1 MSGGGGLLGPGGMGL
16 PQAMGVGGRAVCSEA
31 PVAPGA
37 QGCPVRPL
45 QKQVPLQPRQVPR
58 GEVFWPHGRHLENL
72 EPVDFLGKAKV
83 KGSGFLLLGPKAQG
97 QRRRQAAGW
106 TARPC

>member
-16 PQAMGVGGRAVCSEA
+16 PRAVGVGGGLSCSEA
-31 PVAPGA
+31 RWLLLLRAALSG
-37 QGCPVRPL
+37 PL

-58 GEVFWPHGRHLENL
+58 GEVFRPHRRHLEHL

-83 KGSGFLLLGPKAQG
+83 KGGGFLLLGPKAQG
-97 QRRRQAAGW
+97 QRRQQAAGW
-106 TARPC
+106 MARPC

>member
-1 MSGGGGLLGPGGMGL
+1 MGACWALEGWASHRPWGLGGGPSALRPRWL
-16 PQAMGVGGRAVCSEA
+16 PVLRAALFA
-31 PVAPGA
+31 PS
-37 QGCPVRPL
+37 RNRS
-45 QKQVPLQPRQVPR
+45 PLQPRQVPR
-58 GEVFWPHGRHLENL
+58 GEVFRPHGRHLEYL

-83 KGSGFLLLGPKAQG
+83 KGGGFLLLGPKAQG

>member
-1 MSGGGGLLGPGGMGL
+1 MPWRDGPPTGHGGWGAGRPALRPRWLLVLRAALSG
-16 PQAMGVGGRAVCSEA
+16 
-31 PVAPGA
+31 
-37 QGCPVRPL
+37 PL

-58 GEVFWPHGRHLENL
+58 GEVFRPHRRHLEHL

-83 KGSGFLLLGPKAQG
+83 KGGGFLLLGPKARG
-97 QRRRQAAGW
+97 QWCQQAAGW